1 MLKNKKEFKTPN
13 VSFFLY
19 FKGNK
24 VILLLK
30 KVKKLIYAYIIWKW
44 QLNHGEEIVLLSI
57 HASKVLW
64 LKNKFIIIL
73 F

>member
-24 VILLLK
+24 IILLLK
-30 KVKKLIYAYIIWKW
+30 KVKRLIYAYIIWKW